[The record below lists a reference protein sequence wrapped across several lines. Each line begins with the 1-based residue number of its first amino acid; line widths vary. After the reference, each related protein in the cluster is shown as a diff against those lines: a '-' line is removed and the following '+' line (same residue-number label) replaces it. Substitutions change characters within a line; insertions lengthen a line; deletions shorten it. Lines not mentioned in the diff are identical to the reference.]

1 MAKTK
6 KVVKKVVKKLTR
18 AQVMKN
24 RKPQPKKENAKY

>member
-1 MAKTK
+1 MAKEK
-6 KVVKKVVKKLTR
+6 KVVKAKKLTR